1 MHKKNKKT
9 TTYVKLQ
16 EAYFSE
22 SNAIGSWT
30 MIGYKAPAAQSAADS
45 VSTTGNNFNYSQ
57 QGTYTNGT
65 ITTAAGQALWQA
77 KNSVVLNDCAV
88 NNANVWQVK
97 GTISSAIVTFEGSV
111 SAACKPLTP
120 TFDKIGK

>member
-1 MHKKNKKT
+1 
-9 TTYVKLQ
+9 VKLQ

-45 VSTTGNNFNYSQ
+45 ISTTGTNFNYSQ
-57 QGTYTNGT
+57 QGTYTAGT
-65 ITTAAGQALWQA
+65 MTTASATALWQA

-88 NNANVWQVK
+88 DNNNVWQIK
-97 GTISSAIVTFEGSV
+97 GTISSAIVTFQGSV
-111 SAACKPLTP
+111 SNACKPLTP